1 MIDIL
6 QKILTV
12 KTQEISAARTKK
24 PLVVI
29 SAEAE
34 AAGPPRDFTGAIRN
48 KIATGLP
55 AVIAEIKKTS
65 PSRGLLREHFNP
77 ADIAGSYASHGAT
90 CLSVLTDKQFFQ
102 GSAEDLRLARAAC
115 NLPVLRKDFMLDEYQ
130 VFEAR
135 AMGADCILLVVAI
148 FLNSPLFAEK
158 NGEMDRV
165 IAQMLKLETLA
176 HSLGMAVLAEVH
188 DGAELALALQL
199 NTPLVGIN
207 NRNLH
212 TFETQLDTTL
222 NLLSQIPPGSTNSLP
237 EQPILCETNT
247 IKDSRQEEPGNF
259 TVIPPGRSEVST
271 GYIVI
276 TESGI
281 LVPADVTLMR
291 DHHVNAFLVGEALMR
306 SNDPGVELTRL
317 FR

>member
-12 KTQEISAARTKK
+12 KTQEITAARIKK
-24 PLVVI
+24 PFVVI

-34 AAGPPRDFTGAIRN
+34 AAASPRDFTGAIRN
-48 KIATGLP
+48 QIDSGLP
-55 AVIAEIKKTS
+55 AVIAEIKKAS
-65 PSRGLLREHFNP
+65 PSRGLLRKNFNP
-77 ADIAGSYASHGAT
+77 VEIADSYASHGAT

-102 GSAEDLRLARAAC
+102 GSVEDLKLARATC

-130 VFEAR
+130 VVEAR
-135 AMGADCILLVVAI
+135 AMGADCILLVVAV
-148 FLNSPLFAEK
+148 FLNSPLFTEK
-158 NGEMDRV
+158 NRKTDRV
-165 IAQMLKLETLA
+165 IIQMLKLESLA
-176 HSLGMAVLAEVH
+176 HSLGMAVLVEVH
-188 DGAELALALQL
+188 NGAELELALQL

-212 TFETQLDTTL
+212 TFETKLDTTL
-222 NLLSQIPPGSTNSLP
+222 NLLSQIPPG
-237 EQPILCETNT
+237 EIE
-247 IKDSRQEEPGNF
+247 
-259 TVIPPGRSEVST
+259 RS
-271 GYIVI
+271 GHIVI

-281 LVPADVTLMR
+281 LVSADVTMMR

-306 SNDPGVELTRL
+306 SNDPGIELARL

>member
-12 KTQEISAARTKK
+12 KTQEISAAKTKK

-34 AAGPPRDFTGAIRN
+34 AAAPPRDFTGAIRN
-48 KIATGLP
+48 KIAAGLP
-55 AVIAEIKKTS
+55 AVIAEIKKAS

-77 ADIAGSYASHGAT
+77 AEIAGSYSSHGAT

-102 GSAEDLRLARAAC
+102 GSTEDLRLAHAAC

-130 VFEAR
+130 VVETR
-135 AMGADCILLVVAI
+135 AMGADCILLVVAV
-148 FLNSPLFAEK
+148 FLNSPLFTEK
-158 NGEMDRV
+158 NGKTDKV
-165 IAQMLKLETLA
+165 ITQMLKLESLS
-176 HSLGMAVLAEVH
+176 HSLGMAVLVEVH
-188 DGAELALALQL
+188 NGAELELALQL
-199 NTPLVGIN
+199 STPLIGMN

-222 NLLSQIPPGSTNSLP
+222 NLLGQIPQGVM
-237 EQPILCETNT
+237 EM
-247 IKDSRQEEPGNF
+247 
-259 TVIPPGRSEVST
+259 ST
-271 GYIVI
+271 GHIVI

-281 LVPADVTLMR
+281 LVPADVTMMR
-291 DHHVNAFLVGEALMR
+291 DHHVNAFLVGEVLMR
-306 SNDPGVELTRL
+306 SNDPGVELARL
-317 FR
+317 FG

>member
-12 KTQEISAARTKK
+12 KTQEISAAKTKK

-34 AAGPPRDFTGAIRN
+34 AAAPPRDFTGAIRN
-48 KIATGLP
+48 QIVSRLP
-55 AVIAEIKKTS
+55 AVIAEIKKAS
-65 PSRGLLREHFNP
+65 PSKGLLRENFNP
-77 ADIAGSYASHGAT
+77 VEIADSYASHGAT

-102 GSAEDLRLARAAC
+102 GSAEDLKLARATC

-130 VFEAR
+130 VVEAR
-135 AMGADCILLVVAI
+135 AMGADCILLVVAV
-148 FLNSPLFAEK
+148 FLNSPLFTEK
-158 NGEMDRV
+158 TRKTDRV
-165 IAQMLKLETLA
+165 IIQMLKLESLA
-176 HSLGMAVLAEVH
+176 HSLGMAVLVEVH
-188 DGAELALALQL
+188 DGAELELALQL

-212 TFETQLDTTL
+212 TFETKLDTTL
-222 NLLSQIPPGSTNSLP
+222 NLLDQIPPG
-237 EQPILCETNT
+237 
-247 IKDSRQEEPGNF
+247 EEME
-259 TVIPPGRSEVST
+259 RS
-271 GYIVI
+271 GHIVI

-281 LVPADVTLMR
+281 LVPADVTMMR

-306 SNDPGVELTRL
+306 SNDPGIELARL
-317 FR
+317 FG

>member
-1 MIDIL
+1 
-6 QKILTV
+6 
-12 KTQEISAARTKK
+12 
-24 PLVVI
+24 
-29 SAEAE
+29 
-34 AAGPPRDFTGAIRN
+34 
-48 KIATGLP
+48 
-55 AVIAEIKKTS
+55 
-65 PSRGLLREHFNP
+65 
-77 ADIAGSYASHGAT
+77 
-90 CLSVLTDKQFFQ
+90 
-102 GSAEDLRLARAAC
+102 
-115 NLPVLRKDFMLDEYQ
+115 MLDEYQ

-135 AMGADCILLVVAI
+135 AMGADCILLVVAV
-148 FLNSPLFAEK
+148 FLNSPLFTEK

-247 IKDSRQEEPGNF
+247 IKDSRQEEPRNF

>member
-12 KTQEISAARTKK
+12 KTQEISAAKTKK

-34 AAGPPRDFTGAIRN
+34 AAAPPRDFTGAIRN
-48 KIATGLP
+48 KIAAGLP
-55 AVIAEIKKTS
+55 AVIAEIKKAS

-77 ADIAGSYASHGAT
+77 AEIAGSYSSHGAT

-102 GSAEDLRLARAAC
+102 GSAEDLRLAHAAC

-130 VFEAR
+130 VVETR
-135 AMGADCILLVVAI
+135 AMGADCILLVVAV
-148 FLNSPLFAEK
+148 FLNSPLFTEK
-158 NGEMDRV
+158 NEKTDKV
-165 IAQMLKLETLA
+165 ITQMLKLESLA
-176 HSLGMAVLAEVH
+176 HSLGMAVLVEVH
-188 DGAELALALQL
+188 NGAELELALQL
-199 NTPLVGIN
+199 STPLIGMN

-222 NLLSQIPPGSTNSLP
+222 NLLGQIPQGVM
-237 EQPILCETNT
+237 EM
-247 IKDSRQEEPGNF
+247 
-259 TVIPPGRSEVST
+259 ST
-271 GYIVI
+271 GHIVI

-281 LVPADVTLMR
+281 LVPADVTMMR

-306 SNDPGVELTRL
+306 SNDPGVELARL
-317 FR
+317 FG

>member
-12 KTQEISAARTKK
+12 KTQEISAAKTKK

-34 AAGPPRDFTGAIRN
+34 AAAPPRDFTGAIRN
-48 KIATGLP
+48 KIAAGLP
-55 AVIAEIKKTS
+55 AVIAEIKKAS

-77 ADIAGSYASHGAT
+77 AEIAGSYSSHGAT

-102 GSAEDLRLARAAC
+102 GSAEDLRLAHAAC

-130 VFEAR
+130 VVETR
-135 AMGADCILLVVAI
+135 AMGADCILLVVAV
-148 FLNSPLFAEK
+148 FLNSPLFTEK
-158 NGEMDRV
+158 NGKTDKV
-165 IAQMLKLETLA
+165 ITQMLKLESLA
-176 HSLGMAVLAEVH
+176 HSLGMAVLVEVH
-188 DGAELALALQL
+188 NGAELELALQL
-199 NTPLVGIN
+199 STPLIGMN

-222 NLLSQIPPGSTNSLP
+222 NLLGQIPQGVM
-237 EQPILCETNT
+237 EM
-247 IKDSRQEEPGNF
+247 
-259 TVIPPGRSEVST
+259 ST
-271 GYIVI
+271 GHIVI

-281 LVPADVTLMR
+281 LVPADVTMMR

-306 SNDPGVELTRL
+306 SNDPGVELARL
-317 FR
+317 FG

>member
-12 KTQEISAARTKK
+12 KTQEISAAKTKK

-34 AAGPPRDFTGAIRN
+34 AAAPPRDFTGAIRN
-48 KIATGLP
+48 KIAAGLP
-55 AVIAEIKKTS
+55 AVIAEIKKAS

-77 ADIAGSYASHGAT
+77 AEIAGSYASHGAT

-102 GSAEDLRLARAAC
+102 GSAKDLGLAHAAC

-130 VFEAR
+130 VVETR
-135 AMGADCILLVVAI
+135 AMGADCILLVVAV
-148 FLNSPLFAEK
+148 FLNSPLFTEK
-158 NGEMDRV
+158 NGKTDKV
-165 IAQMLKLETLA
+165 ITQMLKLESLA
-176 HSLGMAVLAEVH
+176 HSLGMAVLVEVH
-188 DGAELALALQL
+188 NGAELELALQL
-199 NTPLVGIN
+199 STPLIGMN

-222 NLLSQIPPGSTNSLP
+222 NLLGQIPQGVM
-237 EQPILCETNT
+237 EM
-247 IKDSRQEEPGNF
+247 
-259 TVIPPGRSEVST
+259 ST
-271 GYIVI
+271 GHIVI

-281 LVPADVTLMR
+281 LVPADVTMMR

-306 SNDPGVELTRL
+306 SNDPGVELARL
-317 FR
+317 FG